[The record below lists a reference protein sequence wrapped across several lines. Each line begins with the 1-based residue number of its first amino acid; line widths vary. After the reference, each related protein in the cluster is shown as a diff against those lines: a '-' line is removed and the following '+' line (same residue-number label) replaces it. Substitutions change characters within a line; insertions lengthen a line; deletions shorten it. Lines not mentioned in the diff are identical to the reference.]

1 LARDE
6 PLSATLDGVLADNSG
21 RGREIC
27 IAHLA
32 DRQHGNVTRRQ
43 LVEIGLSDDAIAYR
57 VKLGRLHRVHAAVYG
72 VGRPPK
78 TALERA
84 AAAVLACGPDAALSH
99 VSALALWGFVK
110 HWPTRF
116 DVTIPGNRRPRG
128 IAVHH
133 TRTLQRRDLRT
144 HQGIRLTSPARTLLD
159 CAPTLTRRALARAV
173 NEALLSKHL
182 KRSHL
187 AELLERSGSHRGT
200 RLLTPFITH
209 RGGPTR
215 SEFEDAFLAFCERFR
230 LPRPL
235 VNTRV
240 AGHEVD
246 AFFEAEQLIVELDG
260 YEFHSS
266 REAFERDRDR
276 DADAMVNGI
285 GTVRITW
292 LRLMDE
298 SEDEAARLHAILRA
312 QRALAANPAS
322 ARPAGAGG

>member
-1 LARDE
+1 
-6 PLSATLDGVLADNSG
+6 VLADNSG

-27 IAHLA
+27 IARLA

-43 LVEIGLSDDAIAYR
+43 LVELGLSDDAIAYR
-57 VKLGRLHRVHAAVYG
+57 VGLGRLHRVHAGVYG

-84 AAAVLACGPDAALSH
+84 AAAVLACGVDAALSH

-116 DVTIPGNRRPRG
+116 DVTIPGNRRPKG
-128 IAVHH
+128 IAVH
-133 TRTLQRRDLRT
+133 RAKTLQRPDLRR
-144 HQGIRLTSPARTLLD
+144 HHAIRVTSPARTLLD
-159 CAPTLTRRALARAV
+159 SAPTLTDRAFTRAV
-173 NEALLSKHL
+173 NDALLSQHL
-182 KRSHL
+182 KRWQL
-187 AELLERSGSHRGT
+187 AELLERCGSHPGT
-200 RLLTPFITH
+200 ALLTPFLTH

-230 LPRPL
+230 LPRPV

-266 REAFERDRDR
+266 RDAFERDRDR
-276 DADAMVNGI
+276 DAEAMVSGI

-292 LRLMDE
+292 LRLIDE
-298 SEDEAARLHAILRA
+298 SEEEAARLHAILRA
-312 QRALAANPAS
+312 RRGRAANPS
-322 ARPAGAGG
+322 SGRPARSAPRT